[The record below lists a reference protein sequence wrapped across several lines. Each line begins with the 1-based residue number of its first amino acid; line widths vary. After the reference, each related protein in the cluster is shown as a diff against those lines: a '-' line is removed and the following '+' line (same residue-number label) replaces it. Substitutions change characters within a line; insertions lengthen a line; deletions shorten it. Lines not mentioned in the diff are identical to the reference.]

1 MLTPPHSEGGVGA
14 IRVELRGRKNG
25 VLEIIVLVVAER
37 PAVAAAS
44 VTALTVEFLLNKKIK
59 TNYMS
64 TLGLMVDP
72 SEFLSEL
79 SKRSIDLQIFEG
91 ETTTI

>member
-25 VLEIIVLVVAER
+25 VQENIVLGVAER

-91 ETTTI
+91 EKTTI

>member
-1 MLTPPHSEGGVGA
+1 M
-14 IRVELRGRKNG
+14 
-25 VLEIIVLVVAER
+25 
-37 PAVAAAS
+37 AAAS

-91 ETTTI
+91 EKTTI

>member
-1 MLTPPHSEGGVGA
+1 
-14 IRVELRGRKNG
+14 
-25 VLEIIVLVVAER
+25 
-37 PAVAAAS
+37 
-44 VTALTVEFLLNKKIK
+44 
-59 TNYMS
+59 MS

-91 ETTTI
+91 EKTTI